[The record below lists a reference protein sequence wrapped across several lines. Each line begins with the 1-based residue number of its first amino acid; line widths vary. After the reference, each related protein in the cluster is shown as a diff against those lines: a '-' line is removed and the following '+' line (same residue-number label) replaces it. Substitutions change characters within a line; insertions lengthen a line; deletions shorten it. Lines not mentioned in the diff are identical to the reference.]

1 MSGFSRTNSVSVRL
15 RTVVAHVV
23 QLSPDDRSVALRLA
37 LENVEGWSGT
47 YRSANR
53 DTVLA
58 GPVKKFRAGDVL
70 FGRLRPYLAK
80 VACPDTPGLCVSE
93 FLVLRP
99 HEDRL
104 HPEFLSYWLRAK
116 PVVDVISSATF
127 GAKMPR
133 TEWRFV
139 GNLQLPLPP
148 MSEQLRIVRDLKRAT
163 AKLDSALAAT
173 RREIELLKE
182 YRARLIAD
190 VVTGRLDVREAADS
204 LPGPN
209 EEGA

>member
-1 MSGFSRTNSVSVRL
+1 M
-15 RTVVAHVV
+15 
-23 QLSPDDRSVALRLA
+23 ALRLA

-47 YRSANR
+47 YRSADR

-80 VACPDTPGLCVSE
+80 VACPDTSGLCVGE

-99 HEDRL
+99 HKGRL

-116 PVVDVISSATF
+116 PIVDVISSATF

-139 GNLQLPLPP
+139 GNLYLPLPP
-148 MSEQLRIVRDLKRAT
+148 MSEQLRIVQNLRQAT
-163 AKLDSALAAT
+163 MELDSALAT
-173 RREIELLKE
+173 TQRQIELLKE

-209 EEGA
+209 EGGA